1 MKAFDAVVA
10 REHENDTKLGM
21 PSTDAG
27 HFHRRMAVMEQ
38 MTGGNGFG
46 KLPKEPRKDAQG
58 MTRGD
63 RKRALRAATNAK
75 VSEIRDPQ
83 FMHSAAR
90 RRLAAA

>member
-27 HFHRRMAVMEQ
+27 HFHRRMAVMQQ
-38 MTGGNGFG
+38 MTGGAGFSPM
-46 KLPKEPRKDAQG
+46 PKEPRKDAQG

-63 RKRALRAATNAK
+63 RKRALREAANAK
-75 VSEIRDPQ
+75 VSEIRDPEY
-83 FMHSAAR
+83 MHSAAR
-90 RRLAAA
+90 RRLVAA